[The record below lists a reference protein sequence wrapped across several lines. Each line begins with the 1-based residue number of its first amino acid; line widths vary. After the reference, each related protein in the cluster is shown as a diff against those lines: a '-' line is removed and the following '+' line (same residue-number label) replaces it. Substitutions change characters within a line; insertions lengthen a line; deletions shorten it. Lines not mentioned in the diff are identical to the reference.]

1 MRLVGG
7 QMDLWGKRVRH
18 MRARTIISSC
28 AIGVC
33 LGMAGQAH
41 ATGTVAGTNIDNL
54 ATATFD
60 LPGGGSST
68 VTSNTVTLKVDEL
81 LDVTL
86 ASADPGDVT
95 TSPSATNQ
103 ILKFTLTNTGNGN
116 EKFALSAVDTAGG
129 DDFNPAVTS
138 IVIDANGNNAYDAGI
153 DTVYVAGSNEP
164 DLAPDTSV
172 TVFVLSTI
180 PAGVANSDR
189 GRIDLSAT
197 AMTGSGAPGTSFAGQ
212 GQGGGDAVVGVSGA
226 QAGDDGY
233 FVVSSATLSLTKSAS
248 VADPFGGSTQ
258 VPGATITYT
267 LVAAAAGSGSVA
279 NVQVGDSIPAGTSYK
294 PNSLTLDAIGL
305 TDATDGDAGR
315 FNINAIT
322 VGLGSVAAGSSHTI
336 TFQVSID

>member
-7 QMDLWGKRVRH
+7 QMDLQGKRVRL

-28 AIGVC
+28 AIGAC
-33 LGMAGQAH
+33 LGIAGQAH
-41 ATGTVAGTNIDNL
+41 AAGTIAGTNIDNV

-60 LPGGGSST
+60 LPSGGTST
-68 VTSNTVTLKVDEL
+68 VSSNTVTLKIDEI

-86 ASADPGDVT
+86 ASADPGDVP
-95 TSPSATNQ
+95 TSSSATSQ
-103 ILKFTLTNTGNGN
+103 ILKFTLTNAGNGN

-138 IVIDANGNNAYDAGI
+138 IVIDDGNGSYDPGT
-153 DTVYVAGSNEP
+153 DTVYVTGSNEP
-164 DLAPDTSV
+164 DLAPDTAV
-172 TVFVLSTI
+172 TIFVLSTI
-180 PAGVANSDR
+180 PGGATNGNR

-212 GQGGGDAVVGVSGA
+212 GQGGGAAVVGATGA

-233 FVVSSATLSLTKSAS
+233 YVVSAATLSLTKGAS
-248 VADPFGGSTQ
+248 ITDPFGGTTQ

-267 LVAAAAGSGSVA
+267 LVASAAGSGSVA
-279 NVQVGDSIPAGTSYK
+279 NVQVGDGIPAGTTYK
-294 PNSLTLDAIGL
+294 PNSLVLDSSGL
-305 TDATDGDAGR
+305 TDATDADAGR
-315 FNINAIT
+315 FSGGAIS
-322 VGLGSVAAGSSHTI
+322 VGLGNVAAGASHTI